1 MHPNSRAHHFF
12 SGGGHQQPP
21 LPFDDRPAM
30 PKSTSSG
37 SARNRHTSNGS
48 GGVKNYE
55 HQNHQHQHQHQHQYE
70 YDHCAGAE
78 PGVNPRS
85 GLSVAEYSHFKQD
98 CVIDVIDYDADDVNF
113 QRLTNAGLLQLL
125 NEPTPKTRRG
135 DDELPPRMVRWIN
148 IGGID
153 WGVLRAL
160 ALKYSV
166 YLIL

>member
-1 MHPNSRAHHFF
+1 
-12 SGGGHQQPP
+12 
-21 LPFDDRPAM
+21 
-30 PKSTSSG
+30 
-37 SARNRHTSNGS
+37 
-48 GGVKNYE
+48 
-55 HQNHQHQHQHQHQYE
+55 
-70 YDHCAGAE
+70 
-78 PGVNPRS
+78 
-85 GLSVAEYSHFKQD
+85 VAEYSHFKQD

-113 QRLTNAGLLQLL
+113 QRFTNAGLLQLL